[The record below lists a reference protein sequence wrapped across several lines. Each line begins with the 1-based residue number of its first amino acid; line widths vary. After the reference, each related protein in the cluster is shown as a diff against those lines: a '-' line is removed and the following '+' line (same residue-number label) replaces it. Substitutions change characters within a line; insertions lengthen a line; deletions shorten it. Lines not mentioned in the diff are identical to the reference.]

1 MRRLSTRRRMD
12 GPNQRT
18 IGYATLGRRLCT
30 ALRCVRI
37 TRAFR
42 GQCGSAAWSTVQGER
57 NLLRTSVGSGCTKE
71 TTWND
76 LAYVHVSGRIDDI
89 NLDVWPIL

>member
-1 MRRLSTRRRMD
+1 MD
-12 GPNQRT
+12 ETAEHAKGDGRAKPT

-30 ALRCVRI
+30 ALRYVRT

-42 GQCGSAAWSTVQGER
+42 EQCGLAGWSTVQGI
-57 NLLRTSVGSGCTKE
+57 VKDSGLSCNHGMMY
-71 TTWND
+71 ND
-76 LAYVHVSGRIDDI
+76 LANVHVSGRINDI